1 MFIDLYPIK
10 GGVGTSVIAATL
22 AGSLPSGGESL
33 LMFTRNRNEIND
45 QVAIFG
51 VPTLDHIKHGEICRL
66 SSFPRDGFIS
76 DQFTTW
82 ITLSSHGH
90 FAPEMYT
97 DLDHVIAIHTPY
109 EDKTKSAFDDAGYMS
124 LRIAIVENSYM
135 ALSRFAKDNVEYD
148 YAIVSTSDG
157 PLTMQDCRNVMMM
170 NNNTA
175 FEWPHDA
182 AIQRAVDAGIYV
194 GRLDRLKNQ
203 SIKPIIKAITRKENH
218 ASNK

>member
-22 AGSLPSGGESL
+22 AGTLPSGGESL
-33 LMFTRNRNEIND
+33 LMFTRNRSEIND

-51 VPTLDHIKHGEICRL
+51 VPTIDDIKHAEPRKL
-66 SSFPRDGFIS
+66 ASFPRDEFMQNQFI
-76 DQFTTW
+76 TW
-82 ITLSSHGH
+82 ITLSSHGD
-90 FAPEMYT
+90 FAPEMYAF
-97 DLDHVIAIHTPY
+97 DHVIAIHTPY
-109 EDKTKSAFDDAGYMS
+109 EDKTKSAFDAAGYRN

-135 ALSRFAKDNVEYD
+135 ALSRFSKDDVEYD

-157 PLTMQDCRNVMMM
+157 PLTMQDCRNVMGMHD
-170 NNNTA
+170 NTV

-194 GRLDRLKNQ
+194 GRLGRLKNQ
-203 SIKPIIKAITRKENH
+203 SFKPIIKAITRKENH